1 LLEALEPL
9 CQSLGAVKAS
19 APEFE
24 KQAQALLRAI
34 DTLACEMAAAAN
46 TTSAED
52 PDWVMAA

>member
-9 CQSLGAVKAS
+9 RQSLGAVRAS
-19 APEFE
+19 APECE
-24 KQAQALLRAI
+24 LAQALLRAI
-34 DTLACEMAAAAN
+34 DTFACEMAAAAN